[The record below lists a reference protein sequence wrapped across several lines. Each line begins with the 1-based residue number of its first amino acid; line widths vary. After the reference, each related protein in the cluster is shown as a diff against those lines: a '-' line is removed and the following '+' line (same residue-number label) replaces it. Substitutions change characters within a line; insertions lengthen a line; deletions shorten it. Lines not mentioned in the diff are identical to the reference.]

1 MRDDYRR
8 KKCEWLETLKFKNV
22 HPNNIFLNVSADFN
36 KGFFI
41 FFCLRV
47 LAYYTKEKFIHKLI
61 FTKIFIKKKFVTKQN
76 PYFFSP

>member
-36 KGFFI
+36 KGFF
-41 FFCLRV
+41 
-47 LAYYTKEKFIHKLI
+47 
-61 FTKIFIKKKFVTKQN
+61 
-76 PYFFSP
+76 YFFLLKSSGLLHKGKIYSQTYIH

>member
-36 KGFFI
+36 KVFF
-41 FFCLRV
+41 
-47 LAYYTKEKFIHKLI
+47 
-61 FTKIFIKKKFVTKQN
+61 
-76 PYFFSP
+76 YFFFA